1 MRLIVCDVCGEEILY
16 SSYFYEIRIRKTS
29 QEHDDNLSFLASTDE
44 PITVFYYD
52 MHICQRC
59 FSKIFSFTYK
69 QNSRKLQSGRSVE
82 EILNDMM
89 KNEIDNNSEEDV

>member
-1 MRLIVCDVCGEEILY
+1 VRVIVCDVCGEEILY
-16 SSYFYEIRIRKTS
+16 SSYFYELKIRKTS
-29 QEHDDNLSFLASTDE
+29 QEHDDNLSFLASSDE

-59 FSKIFSFTYK
+59 FSKIFSFNHN
-69 QNSRKLQSGRSVE
+69 QNSRKLQSGRSIE

-89 KNEIDNNSEEDV
+89 KSEDLDDSDEV